1 MSEAPRAVFLDHVS
15 KRYTLG
21 GAGYGS
27 LREEVGEFWRGLRRG
42 GKGGRQRELWALRD
56 VSLETYPGQAVG
68 VLGPN
73 GAGKSTILKLIA
85 GIAHPT
91 AGKLQV
97 RGRLGAL
104 IEVGA
109 GIHPELTGR
118 ENVYLYGSIIGL
130 TKREIAQKFDRIV
143 AFAELEQFLDTP
155 VKKYSSGMQMR
166 LAFAVAAHVEPDVL
180 LVDEVLAVGDM
191 RFQLRCLERIRQMR
205 SEGTCILLVSHNL
218 HAVCGLCDTAVCLA
232 GGRLQDV
239 GDPRQVQE
247 TYKRLA
253 LAADGGRDGAAAT
266 VLDDRPVRIL
276 DARILDGRGRAC
288 ETFRTGESLVV
299 HIDFEA
305 RQRVQRPVFG
315 VAIYGEDGT
324 YVYGP
329 NTRFDDW
336 SVPCIE
342 GRGTVEYR
350 IDTLNL
356 LAGGYR
362 LTIGILEESAVTFY
376 DVHDRRYRFDVVSDL
391 LDHGLV
397 FLPHRWRLL
406 DPLE

>member
-1 MSEAPRAVFLDHVS
+1 MYA
-15 KRYTLG
+15 
-21 GAGYGS
+21 
-27 LREEVGEFWRGLRRG
+27 
-42 GKGGRQRELWALRD
+42 
-56 VSLETYPGQAVG
+56 GQAVG
-68 VLGPN
+68 ILGPN

-118 ENVYLYGSIIGL
+118 ENVALYGSIIGL
-130 TKREIAQKFDRIV
+130 SKREIARKFDQIV

-191 RFQLRCLERIRQMR
+191 RFQLRCLEKIRQMR

-232 GGRLQDV
+232 NGRLQDA
-239 GDPRQVQE
+239 GDPRKVQE

-253 LAADGGRDGAAAT
+253 LAADAGTNGTGTARVDDG
-266 VLDDRPVRIL
+266 PVRIL
-276 DARILDGRGRAC
+276 GAQTLDGEGQPC
-288 ETFRTGESLVV
+288 ETFRTGEPLVV
-299 HIDFEA
+299 RISFEA
-305 RQRVQRPVFG
+305 RERVARPVFG

-329 NTRFDDW
+329 NTRFDNW
-336 SVPCIE
+336 TLPAIE

-350 IDTLNL
+350 IDALNL

-376 DVHDRRYRFDVVSDL
+376 DVHDRRYRFDVVSEL
-391 LDHGLV
+391 LDHGLIY
-397 FLPHRWRLL
+397 LPHEWRLVEPGS
-406 DPLE
+406 DSSE

>member
-1 MSEAPRAVFLDHVS
+1 MGDTPHAVFLDRVS

-27 LREEVGEFWRGLRRG
+27 LREELGNFFRGRG
-42 GKGGRQRELWALRD
+42 RSAARELWALRD
-56 VSLETYPGQAVG
+56 VSLEMYPGQAVG

-118 ENVYLYGSIIGL
+118 ENVALYGSIIGL
-130 TKREIAQKFDRIV
+130 SKREIAAKFDQIV

-191 RFQLRCLERIRQMR
+191 RFQLRCLEKIRQMR

-218 HAVCGLCDTAVCLA
+218 HAVCGLCDTAICLA
-232 GGRLQDV
+232 GGRLQDI
-239 GDPRQVQE
+239 GDPLQVQE

-253 LAADGGRDGAAAT
+253 LAADAGGTGTGPGT
-266 VLDDRPVRIL
+266 VDDRPVRIL
-276 DARILDGRGRAC
+276 GARILDGAGREC
-288 ETFRTGESLVV
+288 ETFRTGEPLVV
-299 HIDFEA
+299 QIAFEA
-305 RQRVQRPVFG
+305 RERVNRPVFG

-329 NTRFDDW
+329 NTRFDNW
-336 SVPCIE
+336 SVPFIE

-350 IDTLNL
+350 VDALNL
-356 LAGGYR
+356 LGGGYR
-362 LTIGILEESAVTFY
+362 LTIGLLEESAVTFY
-376 DVHDRRYRFDVVSDL
+376 DVHDRRYRFDVVSEL

-397 FLPHRWRLL
+397 YLPHSWRLV
-406 DPLE
+406 E

>member
-1 MSEAPRAVFLDHVS
+1 MAEAPHAVLLDRVS

-27 LREEVGEFWRGLRRG
+27 LREELGHLWSGLRRG
-42 GKGGRQRELWALRD
+42 NARGKSRELWALRD
-56 VSLETYPGQAVG
+56 VSLEMYPGQAVG
-68 VLGPN
+68 ILGPN

-118 ENVYLYGSIIGL
+118 ENVALYGSIIGL
-130 TKREIAQKFDRIV
+130 SKREIARKFDQIV

-191 RFQLRCLERIRQMR
+191 RFQLRCLEKIRQMR
-205 SEGTCILLVSHNL
+205 SAGTCILLVSHNL
-218 HAVCGLCDTAVCLA
+218 HAVCGLCDTAICLA
-232 GGRLQDV
+232 GGRLQDA
-239 GDPRQVQE
+239 GDPRRVQE

-253 LAADGGRDGAAAT
+253 LAADAGSTTASAAT
-266 VLDDRPVRIL
+266 TDDRPVRL
-276 DARILDGRGRAC
+276 LEAHILDGAGQECA
-288 ETFRTGESLVV
+288 TFRTGEPLVV
-299 HIDFEA
+299 RIAFEA
-305 RQRVQRPVFG
+305 RERIARPVFG

-329 NTRFDDW
+329 NTRFDNW
-336 SVPCIE
+336 SLPCIE

-350 IDTLNL
+350 IDALNL

-362 LTIGILEESAVTFY
+362 LTIGMLEESAVTFY
-376 DVHDRRYRFDVVSDL
+376 DVHDRRYRFDVVSEL

-397 FLPHRWRLL
+397 YLPHHWRLVE
-406 DPLE
+406 PE